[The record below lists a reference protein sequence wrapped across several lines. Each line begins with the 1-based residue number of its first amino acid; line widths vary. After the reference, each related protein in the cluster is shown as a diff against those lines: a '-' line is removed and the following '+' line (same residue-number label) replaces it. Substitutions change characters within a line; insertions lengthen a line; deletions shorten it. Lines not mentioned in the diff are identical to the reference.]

1 MKYLYNIVSAVVLVS
16 LLVACGESAKQRQ
29 EREAAEAQRRADS
42 IAQVEAEKAKL
53 EQNRLDSI
61 KSAEKRAARLAADS
75 TVRAELLPD
84 FTEDRNADGSGASL
98 YSIKGSPKNHKNNS
112 AFLSFRVDN
121 GSAREIFLNV
131 SYFGNDWIII
141 NRASLLIDNDDPVD
155 LSIQDEV
162 SRNVNTDASCS
173 EWFKSELYSGTLDKL
188 MEAKSIKVK
197 LVGEER
203 EKTIT
208 LNSKQVADM
217 QKTIKLYR
225 AFGG

>member
-1 MKYLYNIVSAVVLVS
+1 MKGCHVIIAFALIC
-16 LLVACGESAKQRQ
+16 LLASCGESAKQRQ
-29 EREAAEAQRRADS
+29 EREAAEARLRTDS
-42 IAQVEAEKAKL
+42 IAQVEAEKAKM
-53 EQNRLDSI
+53 EQHRLDSI
-61 KSAEKRAARLAADS
+61 KSAEKRAIRLAADS
-75 TVRAELLPD
+75 TVRRELLPG
-84 FTEDRNADGSGASL
+84 FTEERNADGSGASL
-98 YSIKGSPKNHKNNS
+98 YMIKSAPRNHRNNT
-112 AFLSFRVDN
+112 AYLSFRVDN

-131 SYFGNDWIII
+131 GYFGNDWLNIK
-141 NRASLLIDNDDPVD
+141 RALLLTDNDESFD

-162 SRNVNTDASCS
+162 SRSVNSDVSCS

-203 EKTIT
+203 DKIIT
-208 LNSKQVADM
+208 LNSKQVADI